1 MATKA
6 QQEQQI
12 ANILAEHLKGV
23 LMLCRDCRKAGE
35 IGKDNQ
41 LITIFSSPFHTITV
55 SSICTDCLKARRS

>member
-1 MATKA
+1 MATRA

-12 ANILAEHLKGV
+12 ANLLAEHFKGV
-23 LMLCRDCRKAGE
+23 LMPCRDCGKAGE

-41 LITIFSSPFHTITV
+41 FTTTFSSPFHTITV